1 MEQNKL
7 TQTINGRMYTFV
19 SEETP
24 EYMEKLCAY
33 VNENVTKVKQKNP
46 TLLGER
52 PIVLAA
58 LNICDELFKAN
69 IGGKAMYEK
78 AQKNYNEL
86 VAENKR
92 LREIVN
98 SSEYEIDMA
107 SLQHQLDE
115 AKREI
120 ERLKRRY

>member
-92 LREIVN
+92 FREIVN